1 MNIEQEIKLTVN
13 EHFMDYVTDWDHQE
27 YLLVGS
33 YGSSKSY
40 ETATKLILKLL
51 SEKRKALVVRDTYE
65 QIKESCYDLIYEI
78 LDGMGLVTE
87 DKSKSSREKYVI
99 SSKSP
104 LQFMFPN
111 GSRIVFKGMDKP
123 TKVKSINNVSI
134 VWMEEASEVK
144 YSAYKELKLRLRN
157 PFLKIYYLLTTNP
170 VDKQNWIYTHF
181 FERKEVD
188 TNGEEKLVVI
198 QNEEE
203 FYWRRI
209 IRDNPNGVYYH
220 HSVPE
225 DNSFLTL
232 DYIATLEEL
241 KTYDPDLYR
250 VAREGKFG
258 INGRRVLPQFVIADN
273 PKEFK
278 RAVIAAPIK
287 RNGFDFGFETSYNA
301 LVRVAVDTKNSIL
314 YIYDEWYRNHLTDKQ
329 TVEKLEEWNPDSK
342 NWRIKA
348 DCAQPGSIKY
358 FHDEGFGF
366 TKCHKFTRL
375 EQVKKV
381 KRFKKIICSPKCKN
395 TIREL
400 KDLVYA
406 EDSNGNMIYDEF
418 NIDPHTFSAIWYALD
433 DVTVADVKERKNNSK
448 KGSGVNRR

>member
-1 MNIEQEIKLTVN
+1 MVEQDVQLKVN
-13 EHFMDYVTDWDHQE
+13 EHFMDYITDWGHSE
-27 YLLVGS
+27 YLLVGA

-51 SEKRKALVVRDTYE
+51 EEKRKALVVRDTYE
-65 QIKESCYDLIYEI
+65 QIKDSCYDLIYEI

-87 DKSKSSREKYVI
+87 DKSKGNKDTYVI
-99 SSKSP
+99 ASKSP
-104 LQFMFPN
+104 LKFSFPN
-111 GSRIVFKGMDKP
+111 GSTIIFKGMDKP
-123 TKVKSINNVSI
+123 TKVKSINGVSI

-157 PFLKIYYLLTTNP
+157 PYLKIFYLITTNP

-181 FERKEVD
+181 FERKE
-188 TNGEEKLVVI
+188 
-198 QNEEE
+198 QNENGDEKVVTIQDE
-203 FYWRRI
+203 QQFYDRRI
-209 IRDNPNGVYYH
+209 IKDNPNGVYYH

-232 DYIATLEEL
+232 DYIARLDEL
-241 KTYDPDLYR
+241 KNYDPDLYR
-250 VAREGKFG
+250 VARKGRFG
-258 INGRRVLPQFVIADN
+258 VNGRRVLPQFEIASN

-278 RAVIAAPIK
+278 KAVLAAPLK

-301 LVRVAVDTKNSIL
+301 LVRVAVDTQQSIL
-314 YIYDEWYRNHLTDKQ
+314 YIYDEWYRNKLTDKQ
-329 TVEKLEEWNPDSK
+329 SAEKLLEWNPEVK
-342 NWRIKA
+342 QWRVKC
-348 DCAQPGSIKY
+348 DCAQPGSIKF

-366 TKCHKFTRL
+366 CKCHKITRL

-381 KRFKKIICSPKCKN
+381 KRFKKIVCSPKCKN

-400 KDLVYA
+400 QDLVYK
-406 EDSNGNMIYDEF
+406 EDSNGNLIYDEF

-433 DVTVADVKERKNNSK
+433 DVTVADVKEKKNNSK
-448 KGSGVNRR
+448 KGSVA

>member
-1 MNIEQEIKLTVN
+1 MIEEEVKLKVN
-13 EHFMDYVTDWDHQE
+13 KHFMDYMTNWDCQE

-40 ETATKLILKLL
+40 ETATKIILKLL
-51 SEKRKALVVRDTYE
+51 EEKRKALVVRDTYE
-65 QIKESCYDLIYEI
+65 QIKESCYDLMYEI
-78 LDGMGLVTE
+78 LDGMGIVTE
-87 DKSKSSREKYVI
+87 DKSKESREKYI
-99 SSKSP
+99 IASKSP

-111 GSRIVFKGMDKP
+111 GSRIIFKGMDKP
-123 TKVKSINNVSI
+123 TKIKSINNVSI

-157 PFLKIYYLLTTNP
+157 PYLKIYYLLTTNP
-170 VDKQNWIYTHF
+170 VDKQNWIYQHF

-188 TNGEEKLVVI
+188 NDGKEKIIKV
-198 QNEEE
+198 QDEEE
-203 FYWRRI
+203 FYNKRI
-209 IRDNPNGVYYH
+209 VINKNNGVYYH

-225 DNSFLTL
+225 DNAFLTI
-232 DYIATLEEL
+232 DYIAKLDEL
-241 KTYDPDLYR
+241 KKYDPDLYR

-258 INGRRVLPQFVIADN
+258 VNGKKVLPQFEIAKN
-273 PKEFK
+273 PSEFK
-278 RAVIAAPIK
+278 KAVLAAPIK

-301 LVRVAVDTKNSIL
+301 LVRIAVNTEQSIL
-314 YIYDEWYRNHLTDKQ
+314 YIYDEWYRNQLTDKQ
-329 TVEKLEEWNPDSK
+329 SAEKLIEWNSEVK
-342 NWRIKA
+342 EWRVKC

-366 TKCHKFTRL
+366 VKCHKISRL

-381 KRFKKIICSPKCKN
+381 KRFKRIVCSPKCKN

-400 KDLVYA
+400 KDLVYK
-406 EDSNGNMIYDEF
+406 EDTNGNLIYDEF

-433 DVTVADVKERKNNSK
+433 DVTVADIKEKKNNSR
-448 KGSGVNRR
+448 KGSVV

>member
-1 MNIEQEIKLTVN
+1 MDIEQEIKLTVN

-78 LDGMGLVTE
+78 LDGMGMVTE
-87 DKSKSSREKYVI
+87 DKSKLSREKYVI
-99 SSKSP
+99 ASKSP

-181 FERKEVD
+181 FERKEVND
-188 TNGEEKLVVI
+188 NGEEKQVVI
-198 QNEEE
+198 QDEDE
-203 FYWRRI
+203 FYKRRI

-232 DYIATLEEL
+232 DYIATLEDL

-258 INGRRVLPQFVIADN
+258 INGRRVLPQFVIADD

-278 RAVIAAPIK
+278 RAVLASPIK

-301 LVRVAVDTKNSIL
+301 LVRIAVDTKNSIL

-329 TVEKLEEWNPDSK
+329 TAEKLEEWNPDSK
-342 NWRIKA
+342 NWRVKA

-366 TKCHKFTRL
+366 VKCHKITRL

-406 EDSNGNMIYDEF
+406 QDNNGNLIYDEF

-433 DVTVADVKERKNNSK
+433 DVTVADVKERKNNSR
-448 KGSGVNRR
+448 KGVA